1 MALTFSRMPDYNY
14 SSAHR
19 VYEVK
24 QGNTAIGVL
33 ENWEGKTEWKAF
45 SGSGFSCKF
54 LSKHYS
60 REAAVDAIVA
70 AAANL

>member
-1 MALTFSRMPDYNY
+1 MPLTFNRLPDYNY
-14 SSAHR
+14 SSAHH
-19 VYEVK
+19 VFEVK
-24 QGNTAIGVL
+24 QGDTILGVL
-33 ENWEGKTEWKAF
+33 ENWEGRQEWKAF

-60 REAAVDAIVA
+60 RQAAVDAIER